1 MARKVKD
8 QNLDSRTAR
17 GRLKARG
24 KPYYRA
30 IDPGLHLGYRKLRNG
45 PGKWVVRLYAGE
57 QTYQVDTVATADDYS
72 DSNGADILDYG
83 QALNKARK
91 LRDQRSRSDAGLATG
106 PYTVSKALADYFT
119 FLRTEGRP
127 DHLVSDT
134 ERRAAS
140 MIEPKLGEIEVA
152 VLTTKQLRTW
162 RDNLVKAGAR
172 TRTAKGEP
180 QKYRE
185 IDEDDDDALRARRA
199 TVNRIWT
206 TLRAALNH
214 AFTEGH
220 VLTDREWRKVK
231 PFKGVDGKRTAYLT
245 IEEAKRLVNASE
257 PDFRLLVQAALQ
269 TGGRYGSLTRLR
281 VRDFHESAG
290 TIDLRSPKGNGSEKT
305 FSVILSPDEGVPFF
319 KRLCAGRPTDALIF
333 TKANGEPWGTNHQ
346 VKPMIGACVRA
357 KIKPVGFNQLRHTW
371 ASHAVMN
378 GTPLMIVA
386 QNLGHTDTRMV
397 ENHYGHMAKSYVK
410 DALHAGAPRFGFKA
424 DKKVV
429 GLSAR

>member
-30 IDPGLHLGYRKLRNG
+30 IDPGLHLGYRKLRGG

-57 QTYQVDTVATADDYS
+57 QTYAVETIATADDLS
-72 DSNGADILDYG
+72 DANGADILDYG
-83 QALNKARK
+83 QALTKARQM
-91 LRDQRSRSDAGLATG
+91 RDQRSRSNAGISTG

-140 MIEPKLGEIEVA
+140 MIEPKLGEREVA
-152 VLTTKQLRTW
+152 ALTADELRKW

-172 TRTAKGEP
+172 TRTAKGEK
-180 QKYRE
+180 QKYRD
-185 IDEDDDDALRARRA
+185 IDDDDSLRARRA

-214 AFTEGH
+214 AFVEGH

-245 IEEAKRLVNASE
+245 IEEAKRLVNASD
-257 PDFRLLVQAALQ
+257 PHFRLLVQAALQ
-269 TGGRYGSLTRLR
+269 TGGRFGSLTRLK
-281 VRDFHESAG
+281 VRDFHPNAG
-290 TIDLRSPKGNGSEKT
+290 TIDLRTRKGNGSERT

-319 KRLCAGRPTDALIF
+319 KRVCAGRPADALMF

-346 VKPMIGACVRA
+346 VKPMIGACERA

-371 ASHAVMN
+371 ASHAVMA
-378 GTPLMIVA
+378 GVPLMIVA

-397 ENHYGHMAKSYVK
+397 EAHYGHMAKSYVK
-410 DALHAGAPRFGFKA
+410 DALHANAPRFGLKA
-424 DKKVV
+424 DNKVTAI
-429 GLSAR
+429 GG